1 MRFELL
7 QPRSL
12 TEALEMKRDY
22 GEKARVL
29 AGGTDLLV
37 LLKDGKLKTDA
48 VMSLR
53 NLGEL
58 NFIREERQGVTLGAL
73 VSHNAVATSSIVRQK
88 FPDLAEACAQVG
100 ATQIQNLG
108 TVGGNLCNA
117 SPAADTAPPLLLLD
131 ALLTLASTRG
141 ERRIA
146 IHDFFLGPRQTVL
159 QADEILKEIVIPQ
172 TTGRRGATYLK
183 LGRRQAMEIAI
194 VGLGVAIHL
203 NGSDRVVSE
212 CRVAMGSVAPTVVRA
227 RGAEAIL
234 RDREITSELVDEV
247 AAVAAEAARPI
258 SDVRASAQYRLD
270 MIRVLCRQA
279 THAAL
284 ARAREKKAEGLS

>member
-73 VSHNAVATSSIVRQK
+73 VSHNAVATSSVVRQK

-117 SPAADTAPPLLLLD
+117 SPAADTAPPLLLMD